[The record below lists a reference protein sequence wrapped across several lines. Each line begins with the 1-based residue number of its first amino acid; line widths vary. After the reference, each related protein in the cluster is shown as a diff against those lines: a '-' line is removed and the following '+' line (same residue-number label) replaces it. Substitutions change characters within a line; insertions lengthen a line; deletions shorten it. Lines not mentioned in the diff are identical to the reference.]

1 MRKLW
6 AAGAAI
12 VVCLAF
18 GGVPALAQEASNSP
32 TVSPVVVSGTWGCT
46 KTDPGTRGT
55 SDGLMWGGTGARDQ
69 VLECDLALSDPRVIG
84 PTTITFNDDC
94 FGAECIFW
102 GTLVIEGP
110 DGGWDC
116 LFSGTPDPTGGND
129 GLLLHV
135 CPGRGGYSGLTF
147 MAQPAVSFYDT
158 ADFGDGTNI
167 RGVIYQGPPPAPF
180 AAPASE

>member
-1 MRKLW
+1 MRRMW
-6 AAGAAI
+6 AASAAML
-12 VVCLAF
+12 VCLVL
-18 GGVPALAQEASNSP
+18 GGMPALAQKASNSP

-110 DGGWDC
+110 DGGGSPSSARGCRLRPGALVFGPVRDA
-116 LFSGTPDPTGGND
+116 
-129 GLLLHV
+129 
-135 CPGRGGYSGLTF
+135 PGRPT
-147 MAQPAVSFYDT
+147 DRE
-158 ADFGDGTNI
+158 D
-167 RGVIYQGPPPAPF
+167 AP
-180 AAPASE
+180 